1 MITAK
6 IALLMWLVGLARV
19 CEICEA
25 HLGDK
30 AASRLEDNVPAAAAE
45 GKCVHCRLS

>member
-1 MITAK
+1 
-6 IALLMWLVGLARV
+6 MWLVGLARV

-30 AASRLEDNVPAAAAE
+30 AASRLEDNVPAAAAAAAE